1 MTKRRKPKVSIEQ
14 AKLLAGD
21 YIAAQDLK
29 GWRFEIVDAH
39 RAGVNPSNWTIVA
52 DRFSPEGGLVDGPQV
67 LIVNGETGEV
77 CTFEWFY
84 E

>member
-1 MTKRRKPKVSIEQ
+1 MIKRRKPDISLEQ
-14 AKLLAGD
+14 ANLLAAE

-29 GWRFEIVDAH
+29 GWRFEIVEAH
-39 RAGVNPSNWTIVA
+39 RARDSDNWTVIVE
-52 DRFSPEGGLVDGPQV
+52 RFSPEGGVVDGPLI

-77 CTFEWFY
+77 RTFESYF